1 MSNSNSKWS
10 RRKFIINLSGATA
23 VLYASPMLAFD
34 NDTQE
39 TKIARI
45 IAKTIGID
53 THNHIDVPFKI
64 ADFKNQKYDLATEI
78 KKSGLSAIC
87 MTFSVDRP
95 NLTQEGEA
103 YQRFLNSLDEMDAV
117 LKDNNMERALS
128 LANLKKAHKK
138 NKPIAIQSIEG
149 GHFLEGHL
157 ERLELAYHRGLRHL
171 GLLHDNQSSVP
182 IGDIYTN
189 PPQFGGL
196 TEFGKQII
204 TEANKLG
211 ILLDLTHASNDAIND
226 SLAISTKPILISH
239 TGLDSQ
245 LGKNERMAKMMKP
258 RLISKEQAK
267 IVANA
272 GGVIGVWTHLADSPL
287 EYAHNIKAMVDVVG
301 IDHVCIGTDTKMAT
315 ANYPASENTN
325 NGEANK
331 KRERI
336 GEKTN
341 SAWENQK
348 EGFFYSVV
356 SALLE
361 TGFNEDE
368 IIKIGGAN
376 YCRIFD
382 EATRL

>member
-1 MSNSNSKWS
+1 MNNSNSEWS
-10 RRKFIINLSGATA
+10 RRKFIINLSGATT
-23 VLYASPMLAFD
+23 VLYASPILAFD
-34 NDTQE
+34 SDTKE

-53 THNHIDVPFKI
+53 THNHIDVPFKTE
-64 ADFKNQKYDLATEI
+64 DFKNQKYDLATEI

-103 YQRFLNSLDEMDAV
+103 YQRFLNSLDEMDVV
-117 LKDNNMERALS
+117 LKNNNMERALS
-128 LANLKKAHKK
+128 LADLKKAHKK
-138 NKPIAIQSIEG
+138 NKPIVIQSVEG

-171 GLLHDNQSSVP
+171 GLLHDNQSSTP

-196 TEFGKQII
+196 TEFGKKII

-211 ILLDLTHASNDAIND
+211 ILLDLTHASNDTIND
-226 SLAISTKPILISH
+226 ALAISTKPILISH

-245 LGKNERMAKMMKP
+245 LGKNERMSKMMKP

-267 IVANA
+267 IVANS

-287 EYAHNIKAMVDVVG
+287 EYAQNIKAMVDVVG

-315 ANYPASENTN
+315 ATYRATENTN

-341 SAWENQK
+341 TAWENQK

-361 TGFNEDE
+361 IGFNEEE

>member
-1 MSNSNSKWS
+1 MNNSNSEWS

-53 THNHIDVPFKI
+53 THNHIDVPFKT
-64 ADFKNQKYDLATEI
+64 ADFKNQKYDLASEI

-128 LANLKKAHKK
+128 LTDLKKAHKK
-138 NKPIAIQSIEG
+138 NKPIVIQSVEG

-196 TEFGKQII
+196 TEFGKKII

-211 ILLDLTHASNDAIND
+211 ILLDLTHASNDTIND
-226 SLAISTKPILISH
+226 ALAISTKPILISH

-245 LGKNERMAKMMKP
+245 LGKNERMSKMMKP

-287 EYAHNIKAMVDVVG
+287 EYAYNIKTMVDVVG

-315 ANYPASENTN
+315 AIYPASENTN
-325 NGEANK
+325 NGETNK

-341 SAWENQK
+341 TAWENQK

-356 SALLE
+356 STLLE
-361 TGFNEDE
+361 TGFNEEE

-376 YCRIFD
+376 YCRIFN
-382 EATRL
+382 EATRV